1 MCRYSGTAA
10 DRLINARITMESR
23 TWAMLLH
30 LSVFLGYVIPLGGL
44 IAPILIWQLKKE
56 QFPDLDQHG
65 KMVVNFIISMLIYS
79 AIAFILTFVLIGIF
93 VGIAL
98 MIIGVAYP
106 IIGAIKANNG
116 EFWKYPLILQLL
128 K

>member
-1 MCRYSGTAA
+1 
-10 DRLINARITMESR
+10 
-23 TWAMLLH
+23 
-30 LSVFLGYVIPLGGL
+30 L

-65 KMVVNFIISMLIYS
+65 KMVINFIISMLIYS
-79 AIAFILTFVLIGIF
+79 AVAFVLTLVFVGFILALVL
-93 VGIAL
+93 VV
-98 MIIGVAYP
+98 IGVAYP

>member
-1 MCRYSGTAA
+1 
-10 DRLINARITMESR
+10 
-23 TWAMLLH
+23 
-30 LSVFLGYVIPLGGL
+30 LGYVIPFGGL

-79 AIAFILTFVLIGIF
+79 AIAFILTFVVIGIF

-98 MIIGVAYP
+98 MVIGVAYP

>member
-1 MCRYSGTAA
+1 
-10 DRLINARITMESR
+10 
-23 TWAMLLH
+23 MLLH
-30 LSVFLGYVIPLGGL
+30 LSVFLGYAVPFGGL
-44 IAPILIWQLKKE
+44 IAPILIWQLKKD

-65 KMVVNFIISMLIYS
+65 KMVMNFIISMLIYS
-79 AIAFILTFVLIGIF
+79 FAAFLLTFVLIGFF
-93 VGIAL
+93 VGLAL
-98 MIIGVAYP
+98 MVVGVAYP

>member
-1 MCRYSGTAA
+1 
-10 DRLINARITMESR
+10 MESR

-30 LSVFLGYVIPLGGL
+30 LSVFLGYVIPFGGL
-44 IAPILIWQLKKE
+44 IAPILIWQLKKD
-56 QFPDLDQHG
+56 QFPELDQHG
-65 KMVVNFIISMLIYS
+65 KMVVSFIISMLVYS
-79 AIAFILTFVLIGIF
+79 AFAFVLCLVF
-93 VGIAL
+93 VGIPLALAL
-98 MIIGVAYP
+98 MVIGVAYP

>member
-1 MCRYSGTAA
+1 
-10 DRLINARITMESR
+10 
-23 TWAMLLH
+23 MLLH
-30 LSVFLGYVIPLGGL
+30 LSVFLGYVIPFGGL

-79 AIAFILTFVLIGIF
+79 VVAFILTFVFIGIF
-93 VGIAL
+93 VGLAL
-98 MIIGVAYP
+98 MIMGVAFP

>member
-1 MCRYSGTAA
+1 
-10 DRLINARITMESR
+10 MESR

>member
-1 MCRYSGTAA
+1 
-10 DRLINARITMESR
+10 
-23 TWAMLLH
+23 MLLH
-30 LSVFLGYVIPLGGL
+30 LSVFLGYVIPFGGL

-79 AIAFILTFVLIGIF
+79 VIAFVLTFVVIGIF
-93 VGIAL
+93 IGIAL
-98 MIIGVAYP
+98 MVIGVAYP

>member
-1 MCRYSGTAA
+1 MGDAFA
-10 DRLINARITMESR
+10 LIR
-23 TWAMLLH
+23 
-30 LSVFLGYVIPLGGL
+30 FLGYVIPFGGL

-65 KMVVNFIISMLIYS
+65 KMVVNFIISILIYS
-79 AIAFILTFVLIGIF
+79 AIAFVLTFVVIGIF
-93 VGIAL
+93 IGIAL
-98 MIIGVAYP
+98 MVIGVAYP

>member
-1 MCRYSGTAA
+1 
-10 DRLINARITMESR
+10 
-23 TWAMLLH
+23 MLLH
-30 LSVFLGYVIPLGGL
+30 LSVFLGYVIPFGGL

-79 AIAFILTFVLIGIF
+79 AIAFILTFVVIGIF

-98 MIIGVAYP
+98 MVIGVAYP

>member
-1 MCRYSGTAA
+1 
-10 DRLINARITMESR
+10 MESR

-30 LSVFLGYVIPLGGL
+30 LSVFLGYVIPFGGL

-79 AIAFILTFVLIGIF
+79 AIAFILTFVVIGIF

-98 MIIGVAYP
+98 MVIGVAYP